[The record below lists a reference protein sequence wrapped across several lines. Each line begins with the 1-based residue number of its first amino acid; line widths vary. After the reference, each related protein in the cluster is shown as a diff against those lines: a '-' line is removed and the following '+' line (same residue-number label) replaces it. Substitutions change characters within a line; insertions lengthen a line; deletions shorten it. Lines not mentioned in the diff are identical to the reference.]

1 VEAEPRRP
9 QSLRCGVL
17 GPVPH
22 GPRTDH
28 ISQRDVEVLEFIA
41 RFGSVPRAAV
51 ATWARTSRTVTF
63 TRERRLRIADL
74 LTVRQETGAE
84 RERFVVATALGLRI
98 CGRRELRPARPSP
111 ATLHH
116 ELIAARLG
124 AQLESRGERLRSE
137 REIQASERAE
147 GERIFSAELPGGRFH
162 RPDLLQLVPGE
173 PPRAIEVE
181 LSNKGAARL
190 DGILRAW
197 RFVVLEDRL
206 SRVVYHCTPRTRR
219 HVDAAIERTATAAQ
233 VEAVDLAL

>member
-1 VEAEPRRP
+1 MG
-9 QSLRCGVL
+9 S
-17 GPVPH
+17 VPH
-22 GPRTDH
+22 GPRSDH
-28 ISQRDVEVLEFIA
+28 VSRRDLEVLEFIA

-74 LTVRQETGAE
+74 LTVRPQTGAE
-84 RERFVVATALGLRI
+84 RERFVIATPLGLKV

-124 AQLESRGERLRSE
+124 ARLESRGERLRSE
-137 REIQASERAE
+137 REIQATERAA
-147 GERIFSAELPGGRFH
+147 GERILSAQLPGGRFH
-162 RPDLLQLVPGE
+162 RPDLLELAPGE
-173 PPRAIEVE
+173 PPLAIEVE

-190 DGILRAW
+190 DAILRAW
-197 RFVVLEDRL
+197 RFVVLEERL
-206 SRVVYHCTPRTRR
+206 SRVVYHCTPRTRH
-219 HVDAAIERTATAAQ
+219 HVEAAIERTATAAQ